1 MRIDFDSTWKDTTE
15 VYFTALL
22 ELFEPQMLPRVGD
35 HEPVSFLDQE
45 MQELAQVLGDE
56 GGGEGDLGGGGT
68 VAAGS
73 ESQPYHGSRRGR
85 RRARRSGRLRVDK
98 LVRVPLPVPVPV
110 PVPVVAGAEGDS
122 SAGAG
127 PAPRAADAGGVDAG
141 AGSGADAGIGAGAG
155 AGAGAGSGAVRAE
168 EKLASEAGSK
178 SAVKSAAKLA
188 AKEKSASKT
197 AATPTATAMTRSS
210 TKAKP
215 AYWLAHIEVQTQR
228 DSTLPRRLFDYHY
241 HIERR
246 HRCRVITFVILGDLS
261 PSWRPG
267 QFSSDVPP
275 LGMSLGYLSLKLID
289 LELKLELPRFRGN
302 PVAMVVRAHLAALR
316 TRHDLEARC
325 TQRVALCRRLYE
337 EGFSRKD
344 VVFIHG
350 LIDRLMILPRPLMIR
365 FRQELFTI
373 EKDKNM
379 PYVDTLTRMS
389 REEGSLAQARDS
401 VIEALE
407 IRFGEISN
415 DLRERITALDNL
427 RSLKA
432 QHRRA
437 ITVPSLDQF

>member
-1 MRIDFDSTWKDTTE
+1 MSACESFPDAMRIDFDSTWKDTTE
-15 VYFTALL
+15 VYFPALL

-56 GGGEGDLGGGGT
+56 GGAEVDVGGGGP

-73 ESQPYHGSRRGR
+73 ESQPYLGSRRDR

-98 LVRVPLPVPVPV
+98 LVRVPLQIG
-110 PVPVVAGAEGDS
+110 AQGAEGNS
-122 SAGAG
+122 GAGAG
-127 PAPRAADAGGVDAG
+127 AGLGPGPGAAEAT
-141 AGSGADAGIGAGAG
+141 GADAGIGAGSSAAG
-155 AGAGAGSGAVRAE
+155 ANA
-168 EKLASEAGSK
+168 KLAAAGG
-178 SAVKSAAKLA
+178 AKSAAKVA
-188 AKEKSASKT
+188 A
-197 AATPTATAMTRSS
+197 RSS
-210 TKAKP
+210 AKAKP

-228 DSTLPRRLFDYHY
+228 DSTLPRRLLDYHY

-246 HRCRVITFVILGDLS
+246 HRCRIITFVILGDLS

-325 TQRVALCRRLYE
+325 TQRVALVRRLYE

-389 REEGSLAQARDS
+389 LQEGRQKGRKEGLQEGRQEGREEGSLVQARES

-407 IRFGEISN
+407 IRFGEVSN
-415 DLRERITALDNL
+415 DLRERINAFQDL
-427 RSLKA
+427 RTLKA
-432 QHRRA
+432 QLRRA
-437 ITVPSLDQF
+437 ITVPSLEQF

>member
-15 VYFTALL
+15 VYFAALL
-22 ELFEPQMLPRVGD
+22 ELFEPQMLTRVGE

-56 GGGEGDLGGGGT
+56 RGPEPEADTGPGGAET
-68 VAAGS
+68 SGS
-73 ESQPYHGSRRGR
+73 EDQPHQVNRGQR
-85 RRARRSGRLRVDK
+85 RRAKSSRRLRVDK
-98 LVRVPLPVPVPV
+98 LARVPLPKVSRAKAADLGP
-110 PVPVVAGAEGDS
+110 DS
-122 SAGAG
+122 SPGT
-127 PAPRAADAGGVDAG
+127 
-141 AGSGADAGIGAGAG
+141 SN
-155 AGAGAGSGAVRAE
+155 
-168 EKLASEAGSK
+168 
-178 SAVKSAAKLA
+178 SAAK
-188 AKEKSASKT
+188 
-197 AATPTATAMTRSS
+197 AMTNSVANS
-210 TKAKP
+210 AAKAKP

-228 DSTLPRRLFDYHY
+228 DSALPRRLLDYHY

-246 HRCRVITFVILGDLS
+246 HRCRVVTLVILGDLS
-261 PSWRPG
+261 PAWRPG
-267 QFSSDVPP
+267 RFSSDVPP

-289 LELKLELPRFRGN
+289 LEEKLETPRFRGH

-316 TRHDLEARC
+316 TRHDLEARY
-325 TQRVALCRRLYE
+325 TQRLALCRRLYE
-337 EGFSRKD
+337 EGFSQKD

-350 LIDRLMILPRPLMIR
+350 LIDRLMILPRPLMVR

-379 PYVDTLTRMS
+379 PYVDTFTRMS
-389 REEGSLAQARDS
+389 LQEGRKEGSLAQARES

-407 IRFGEISN
+407 IRFGEISA
-415 DLRERITALDNL
+415 DLRERITTVDNL